1 VAGQI
6 SFAIVRLRFGDH
18 ARFHAPVPPTPHEML
33 AKKPAGKCK
42 RFLPAEQFCFHNR
55 PHAVSIRFE
64 RLVNATTARAAT
76 LQHKADLLRSL
87 RLCTAEGI
95 MAMPIVTM
103 SLPVNVFMTAM
114 VAKTFVLPKTIIGL
128 MSALPFVGNFLQI
141 FFAPFLAKWKTP
153 KTVTVLAATL
163 HLVSWAALGAF
174 LPWIPRD
181 DPETAGRWLI
191 TWFLVTSC
199 FGAIAGVS
207 WNAWIQE
214 WVPYRIRGKYFGRRN
229 GTLQFST
236 LTFLLIAGWSLA
248 KWNYGI
254 LVFQL
259 LIAGAVV
266 MRIFSLRWQWVSPA
280 RPRRHTTHAAL
291 PVLEQLQ
298 VVLRSQSLLVFIAF
312 GAVWSFAANCFGP
325 FYHVFMFDQLALS
338 AFEVGLLATLAQ
350 LSGAFSLP
358 AWGHLLDRYGNK
370 SVMTFS
376 LLLWQAQNFMWCFL
390 TPENRN
396 LLYAMWIWGG
406 ATGAGFIL
414 GQFTILLKLIPVQ
427 AKNIAIGVNL
437 AVTSL
442 VAAIAPITG
451 GAVLTWAL
459 ARWPNPLT
467 VHHVCFVVQPVLA
480 LLGSMLL
487 LRVHEPRASSLT
499 MVFGAMRN
507 IRTLSG
513 VFGLGAF
520 VNYVFYRPQKE
531 EK

>member
-1 VAGQI
+1 MAGLI
-6 SFAIVRLRFGDH
+6 AFAVVGLRLDDH
-18 ARFHAPVPPTPHEML
+18 ARIKLIAGSSHQVLAQQPARERHGFFLLQHLRFHDRSHLVFIRLE
-33 AKKPAGKCK
+33 
-42 RFLPAEQFCFHNR
+42 RF
-55 PHAVSIRFE
+55 
-64 RLVNATTARAAT
+64 VNATAARATA

-103 SLPVNVFMTAM
+103 SLPVNVFMTAL
-114 VAKTFVLPKTIIGL
+114 VAKAYVLPKTTIGL
-128 MSALPFVGNFLQI
+128 ISALPFVGNFLQI
-141 FFAPFLAKWKTP
+141 FVAPFLAKWKPP
-153 KTVTVLAATL
+153 KTIAVLAASL
-163 HLVSWAALGAF
+163 HLVSWVALAAL
-174 LPWIPRD
+174 LPWIPRE
-181 DPETAGRWLI
+181 DPALAGRWLI
-191 TWFLVTSC
+191 GWFLITSC

-248 KWNYGI
+248 HWQYAI
-254 LVFQL
+254 PVFQL
-259 LIAGAVV
+259 IIVGAAL
-266 MRIFSLRWQWVSPA
+266 MRFFSLRWQWVSPT
-280 RPRRHTTHAAL
+280 RPRRHEPGVAL
-291 PVLEQLQ
+291 PLREQLR
-298 VVLRSQSLLVFIAF
+298 VVLRSRSLLIFIAF
-312 GAVWSFAANCFGP
+312 GAVWSFAANLFGP
-325 FYHVFMFDQLALS
+325 FYHVFMFEQLSLS
-338 AFEVGLLATLAQ
+338 AFEVGVLAMLAQ
-350 LSGAFSLP
+350 LSGALSLP

-376 LLLWQAQNFMWCFL
+376 LILWQVQNFLWCFL
-390 TPENRN
+390 APENRN
-396 LLYAMWIWGG
+396 VLYAMWIWGG

-414 GQFTILLKLIPVQ
+414 GQFTLLLKLIPIE
-427 AKNIAIGVNL
+427 AKNLAIGVNL

-459 ARWPNPLT
+459 GRWPDALA
-467 VHHVCFVVQPVLA
+467 VHHVCFIAQPVIA
-480 LLGSMLL
+480 MLGSFLL

-507 IRTLSG
+507 FRTLSG
-513 VFGLGAF
+513 VFGLSF
-520 VNYVFYRPQKE
+520 LVNYVFYRAQKD

>member
-1 VAGQI
+1 
-6 SFAIVRLRFGDH
+6 
-18 ARFHAPVPPTPHEML
+18 M
-33 AKKPAGKCK
+33 
-42 RFLPAEQFCFHNR
+42 
-55 PHAVSIRFE
+55 
-64 RLVNATTARAAT
+64 NATLARAASV
-76 LQHKADLLRSL
+76 QHKADLLRSL

-103 SLPVNVFMTAM
+103 SLPVNVFMTAL
-114 VAKTFVLPKTIIGL
+114 VAKAFVLPMTTIGL
-128 MSALPFVGNFLQI
+128 ISALPFVGNFLQI
-141 FFAPFLAKWKTP
+141 FVAPFLARWQPP
-153 KTVTVLAATL
+153 KTITVAAASL
-163 HLVSWAALGAF
+163 HLTSWAALGVL
-174 LPWIPRD
+174 LPWIPRN
-181 DPETAGRWLI
+181 DPEAAGHWLLV
-191 TWFLVTSC
+191 WFLITSC

-248 KWNYGI
+248 RWNYGI

-266 MRIFSLRWQWVSPA
+266 MRVFSLHWQWVSPGRA
-280 RPRRHTTHAAL
+280 RKHSTKPQL
-291 PVLEQLQ
+291 PFPEQLQ
-298 VVLRSQSLLVFIAF
+298 IVLRSRSLLVFIAF

-325 FYHVFMFDQLALS
+325 FYHVFMFDQLRLS

-350 LSGAFSLP
+350 LSGALSLP

-376 LLLWQAQNFMWCFL
+376 LILWQVQNFMWCFL
-390 TPENRN
+390 TLENRN
-396 LLYAMWIWGG
+396 ILYLMWVWGG

-414 GQFTILLKLIPVQ
+414 GQFTLLLRLIPLE
-427 AKNIAIGVNL
+427 AKNLAIGVNL
-437 AVTSL
+437 ATTSL

-451 GAVLTWAL
+451 GTVLTWAL
-459 ARWPNPLT
+459 ARWSDPFA
-467 VHHVCFVVQPVLA
+467 VHHVCFLLQPVLA

-513 VFGLGAF
+513 VFGLSF
-520 VNYVFYRPQKE
+520 VVNHVFYRAQKD